1 MCTCRPQCT
10 STGLSHSNLPMNQ
23 VSSCRYSLHEKAC
36 LKFLNK
42 ELHSV
47 EVVQNPKSVPFPATV
62 LTPPSYFGYLDE
74 KQTTHTYLAT
84 SQLQP
89 VYITHNKGAL

>member
-1 MCTCRPQCT
+1 M
-10 STGLSHSNLPMNQ
+10 
-23 VSSCRYSLHEKAC
+23 
-36 LKFLNK
+36 
-42 ELHSV
+42 
-47 EVVQNPKSVPFPATV
+47 VQNPKSVPFPATV